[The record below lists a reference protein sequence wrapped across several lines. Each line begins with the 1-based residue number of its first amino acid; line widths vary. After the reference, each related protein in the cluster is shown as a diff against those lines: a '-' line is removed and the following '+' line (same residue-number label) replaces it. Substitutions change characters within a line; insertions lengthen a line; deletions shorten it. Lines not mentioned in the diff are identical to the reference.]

1 MPASKKTD
9 VKAPEAAATV
19 DADLARKIWLAGVG
33 AYGRIYAE
41 TQGVV
46 EKLAHDANEAF
57 DQLVVKGEEIEDKV
71 RTSIAKTPQGE
82 RVTSLM
88 DQAKSFREERRAA
101 LETRIDQ
108 VRKTVTETLSPL
120 NIGALASS
128 VEKLT
133 EKVEALTEEVSAL
146 KAEKAAPKAT
156 KAAKE
161 TEAA

>member
-9 VKAPEAAATV
+9 IVTTDKPATV

-41 TQGVV
+41 TQGAV
-46 EKLAHDANEAF
+46 EKLAHGANEAF

-71 RTSIAKTPQGE
+71 RASIAKTPQGE

-88 DQAKSFREERRAA
+88 DQAKSFRQERRAA

-120 NIGALASS
+120 NIGALAAS

-146 KAEKAAPKAT
+146 KAEKAAPKAA
-156 KAAKE
+156 KAVKE
-161 TEAA
+161 TEVA

>member
-9 VKAPEAAATV
+9 VKTTEAPATV

-41 TQGVV
+41 TQGAV
-46 EKLAHDANEAF
+46 EKLAHGANEAF

-71 RTSIAKTPQGE
+71 RSSIAKTPQGE

-88 DQAKSFREERRAA
+88 DQAKSFRQERRAA

-120 NIGALASS
+120 NIGALATS

>member
-1 MPASKKTD
+1 MTASKKTD
-9 VKAPEAAATV
+9 VATTETPATV

-41 TQGVV
+41 TQGAV
-46 EKLAHDANEAF
+46 EKLAHGANEAF

-71 RTSIAKTPQGE
+71 RASIAKTPQGE
-82 RVTSLM
+82 RVASLM
-88 DQAKSFREERRAA
+88 DQAKSFRQERRAA

-108 VRKTVTETLSPL
+108 VRKTVTETLAPL
-120 NIGALASS
+120 NIGALAVS

-146 KAEKAAPKAT
+146 KAEKAAPKAA
-156 KAAKE
+156 KAPKD
-161 TEAA
+161 TEVA